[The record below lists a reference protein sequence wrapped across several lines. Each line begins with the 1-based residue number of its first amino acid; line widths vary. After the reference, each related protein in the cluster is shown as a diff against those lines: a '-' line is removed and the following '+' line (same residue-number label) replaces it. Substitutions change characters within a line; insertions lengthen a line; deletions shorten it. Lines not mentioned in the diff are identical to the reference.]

1 MPLTVLQALPA
12 LEVGGVERG
21 TVEVATALT
30 AEGHRAMVVSA
41 GGRLVDKLTACGGEH
56 IDLNIGKKSPLTLR
70 HVAGLRA
77 LLQQERV
84 DIVHARSRLP
94 AWICWLALRALP
106 AETRPVFI
114 TTVHGPYSVNRY
126 SRIMCRGERVIAIS
140 GFIREYIL
148 NNYPDTNPDRIRVIH
163 RGVDSAEFPFAY
175 RPDAAWLQSWHERRP
190 GVRDRFVITAPAR
203 ITRWKGQEDFIHIVQ
218 GLKQAGVPVHG
229 LIAGGA
235 HPRRQ
240 KFLNELVDMV
250 KRFGL
255 DHDISF
261 LGHRD
266 DLKEIMA
273 VSDVVM
279 SLAREPEA
287 FGRTA
292 LESLCLG
299 TPVIAYDHGGAAE
312 VLAKM
317 FPAGRI
323 EPMNIQQAIERAGD
337 FYKTPPRMTDNNVFT
352 RQQMLDQ
359 TLALYRESV
368 TR

>member
-1 MPLTVLQALPA
+1 M
-12 LEVGGVERG
+12 
-21 TVEVATALT
+21 
-30 AEGHRAMVVSA
+30 
-41 GGRLVDKLTACGGEH
+41 
-56 IDLNIGKKSPLTLR
+56 
-70 HVAGLRA
+70 
-77 LLQQERV
+77 
-84 DIVHARSRLP
+84 
-94 AWICWLALRALP
+94 
-106 AETRPVFI
+106 
-114 TTVHGPYSVNRY
+114 
-126 SRIMCRGERVIAIS
+126 
-140 GFIREYIL
+140 
-148 NNYPDTNPDRIRVIH
+148 
-163 RGVDSAEFPFAY
+163 
-175 RPDAAWLQSWHERRP
+175 QSWHERRP